1 MRALCLRSTPQE
13 RLRGALEAWL
23 GPGKALG
30 ELWEPLGELWEVLG
44 GLWEGL
50 GELWEPNYINK
61 LPINRK
67 AAVML

>member
-50 GELWEPNYINK
+50 GELWEP
-61 LPINRK
+61 
-67 AAVML
+67 